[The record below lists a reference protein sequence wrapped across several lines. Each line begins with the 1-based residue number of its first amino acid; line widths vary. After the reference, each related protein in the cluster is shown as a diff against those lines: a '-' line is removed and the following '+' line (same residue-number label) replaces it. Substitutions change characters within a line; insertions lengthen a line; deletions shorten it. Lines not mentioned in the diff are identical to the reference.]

1 MEDLKVRPEIILL
14 LEENTGEKLLDL
26 GLDKDFLV
34 ITQKHKKQ
42 KQN

>member
-1 MEDLKVRPEIILL
+1 MKDLKIRAEIIIV
-14 LEENTGEKLLDL
+14 LEENTGEKLLDI

-34 ITQKHKKQ
+34 ITQKHRNQ